1 MFGRRSHF
9 CNYAPK
15 RQAMI
20 VSLFAVCILRHI
32 WFALCG
38 YLVSGLEIRFS
49 PGTFRNAQPGLVWG
63 RQIFALLADI
73 SARASARL
81 EAGSFLSGG
90 HEIGVRFRAL
100 CSLKKSNFC
109 TLSSQ
114 LVSAWFQ
121 WVAQK
126 LRRRLRT
133 PAHSLSVSIM

>member
-38 YLVSGLEIRFS
+38 YLVSGLEIGSARNFS
-49 PGTFRNAQPGLVWG
+49 QCATRTGLGTTNLCSFT
-63 RQIFALLADI
+63 DI

-81 EAGSFLSGG
+81 DAVPFFLGG

-109 TLSSQ
+109 TLSSH
-114 LVSAWFQ
+114 L
-121 WVAQK
+121 
-126 LRRRLRT
+126 
-133 PAHSLSVSIM
+133 